1 MSHKY
6 FLLTG
11 LLLSSVAFAQV
22 ESSTIEQAKA
32 GVSEIKSLHQ
42 EVNMLALD
50 AQQSNDSVLI
60 QCVSSKQ
67 ASVGALKDISE
78 GALQGVLSAT
88 SEDRAQYELRKI
100 NVALP
105 RVREFTNDAQKC
117 LSSTASTGADGS
129 NATQIAVD
137 ISDTSGNQYTT
148 EENPSVASEES
159 YSFDSSN
166 TSVESGAE
174 SINPPPETSPY

>member
-1 MSHKY
+1 MTRMYSMCI
-6 FLLTG
+6 G
-11 LLLSSVAFAQV
+11 LLLSTSAMAQV
-22 ESSTIEQAKA
+22 ASSTIEQAKE

-42 EVNMLALD
+42 EVSMLSME
-50 AQQSNDSVLI
+50 AQQSNDSALI

-67 ASVGALKDISE
+67 ASVSALKDISE
-78 GALQGVLSAT
+78 GALQSVMSAT

-117 LSSTASTGADGS
+117 LSSTTGSGEDGSGSAEVSFQIADGS
-129 NATQIAVD
+129 D
-137 ISDTSGNQYTT
+137 NQYSS
-148 EENPSVASEES
+148 EEDPSVSSEES

-166 TSVESGAE
+166 TSVDAGAD